1 MCAAATGWRLSE
13 VELANCPSLLEG
25 MSLIEYEAAKR
36 RGTELITQAG
46 KRLCRRAD
54 AAAATGAGSVVAAAA
69 SVPSTAL
76 ATGAGLDVISLA
88 LLFFQRF
95 FSRRSVRVHEP
106 ALYGAACLLLAAKVE
121 ENYLSAMRLPRVV
134 EELHRFRAGGGAPP
148 GAPPP
153 APLLTTA
160 AQFAA
165 EEELICA
172 ERALLTAL
180 EYDFEA
186 PLPWPHLQ
194 PAARALGLPEAVE
207 AQAVSLVANHMLR
220 STLPLQYSAIE
231 LAHAALWSARGTAG
245 IPVTSLPGFFDVV
258 TTPVP
263 TMEEIKAKLKAFVL
277 LPREPLPPPPP
288 QVQDSS
294 MPSAPSLPMLVAH
307 Q

>member
-1 MCAAATGWRLSE
+1 MALRWRLSE
-13 VELANCPSLLEG
+13 AELAACPSLRDDGL
-25 MSLIEYEAAKR
+25 SLIEYEAAKR

-54 AAAATGAGSVVAAAA
+54 ASAAGGGGGGGAAAA
-69 SVPSTAL
+69 VSAAVL
-76 ATGAGLDVISLA
+76 ASGAGLDVISMA
-88 LLFFQRF
+88 LLFFARF
-95 FSRRSVRVHEP
+95 YSRRSVRAHEP
-106 ALYGAACLLLAAKVE
+106 ALFGAACLLLAAKVE

-134 EELHRFRAGGGAPP
+134 EELHRFRAGAGGA

-153 APLLTTA
+153 PPLQTPA

-172 ERALLTAL
+172 ERVLLAAL
-180 EYDFEA
+180 EYDFEV

-220 STLPLQYSAIE
+220 STLPLQYAAAE

-245 IPVTSLPGFFDVV
+245 IPAASLPGFFDVI

-263 TMEEIKAKLKAFVL
+263 TMEEIKAKLTAFVL
-277 LPREPLPPPPP
+277 LPREPSPPPQLVPLPPPPEP
-288 QVQDSS
+288 AL
-294 MPSAPSLPMLVAH
+294 PSADGAAAH
-307 Q
+307 AQP